1 MKKEILK
8 KGMKY
13 SKERLIDC
21 MGIIILLLV
30 WEMAPRLGLVDRQ
43 FFPPFSQVLLFL
55 GKLAVSG
62 VLFIHIAASLQRIFL
77 GLALAVIIAVPVGI
91 VLEGLFPALS
101 RNLLRLFRLLEQ
113 VNALPLSLIFI
124 LFFGIGE
131 LVKVFI
137 IFWSTIWPILF
148 TTIAGVRH
156 VDPLYINMARS
167 LGASKLEIFKKVI
180 LPAAAPTIFTGIRSG
195 ATYAFFILIAA
206 ESMGAY
212 YGVGRLIR
220 SSTFGAVIV
229 IALLGMSLNYLFHII
244 ESNLLDW
251 KKSLGDNDSEAAG
264 G

>member
-1 MKKEILK
+1 MRKETVKTGI
-8 KGMKY
+8 KY
-13 SKERLIDC
+13 IGDQFINSL
-21 MGIIILLLV
+21 GIIMLLLV
-30 WEMAPRLGLVDRQ
+30 WEFAPRYGLVDRQ
-43 FFPPFSQVLLFL
+43 FFPPFSQVLLYL
-55 GKLAVSG
+55 GKLAASG

-77 GLALAVIIAVPVGI
+77 GLVLAAIIAVPAGI
-91 VLEGLFPALS
+91 ILGGVFPALS
-101 RNLLRLFRLLEQ
+101 RNLMRLFRLLEQ

-167 LGASKLEIFKKVI
+167 LGANRLEIFSKVI
-180 LPAAAPTIFTGIRSG
+180 LPAAAPAIFTGIRSG

-229 IALLGMSLNYLFHII
+229 IALLGMSLNYLLHSI
-244 ESNLLDW
+244 ENSFLDW
-251 KKSLGDNDSEAAG
+251 KKNLRDNDSVT
-264 G
+264 